1 MICPGNTLPA
11 SSKVAQTR
19 QRIRNHTSEPVSYE
33 LDVSGTLVA
42 GPDGPLLL
50 AADHGVLYVIND
62 ARDFVVGDRVRVTG
76 MRVPLHV
83 TIYEHGDACIL
94 NDSITAGGSVVP

>member
-1 MICPGNTLPA
+1 MICPRSAAVT
-11 SSKVAQTR
+11 SSKVVRTR
-19 QRIRNHTSEPVSYE
+19 QSVRSHTSEPVSYE

-50 AADHGVLYVIND
+50 AADNGVLYVIND

-94 NDSITAGGSVVP
+94 NDSITACGSVGP

>member
-1 MICPGNTLPA
+1 MICPSNAAATP
-11 SSKVAQTR
+11 SKAARTHE
-19 QRIRNHTSEPVSYE
+19 RIRRHTSEPESYE

-50 AADHGVLYVIND
+50 AADNGVLYVIND

-94 NDSITAGGSVVP
+94 NDSITACGSVGP

>member
-1 MICPGNTLPA
+1 MICPRNAAAT
-11 SSKVAQTR
+11 SSKVARTHESVR
-19 QRIRNHTSEPVSYE
+19 RHTSEPESYE

-50 AADHGVLYVIND
+50 AADNGVLYVIND

-76 MRVPLHV
+76 GCVPLHV

-94 NDSITAGGSVVP
+94 NDSITACGSVVP